1 MDTQN
6 YNKTGETPSQ
16 RAQLTVGRVFS
27 YIFLAFVTL
36 LALFPIIILIINT
49 TRSRQELQGS
59 FSLIP
64 NTYFIENFIHTVKG
78 ETDPSS
84 TYSISAV
91 PILRALLNSLIVAG
105 SSCILTTYFS
115 AMTAYGVHVYDFK
128 LKKFVFNF
136 ILIIM
141 MIPAQ
146 VSAVGFLSV
155 VENLKMM
162 DTYWPLIIPSIAA
175 PSVFFYMKQYLDS
188 SFPLEVVE
196 AARVDGCSEF
206 RTFNMI
212 SLPILKPAI
221 AVQLIFSF
229 VASWNNFFTPALI
242 LRSKDEMKTTPIIIQ
257 MLSSR
262 LLSGNADYGQVYM
275 TIFLSIIPVVI
286 VYFFVSKHIVEGV
299 ALGAVKG

>member
-1 MDTQN
+1 MDTNN
-6 YNKTGETPSQ
+6 YNRTGETPSQ
-16 RAQLTVGRVFS
+16 RAQLTTGRVFS
-27 YIFLAFVTL
+27 YIFLGFVTI

-49 TRSRQELQGS
+49 TRSRQQLQGS

-64 NTYFIENFIHTVKG
+64 GTYFLDNIIHTVKG
-78 ETDPSS
+78 ETDPNS

-91 PILRALLNSLIVAG
+91 PILRAMLNSFIVAG
-105 SSCILTTYFS
+105 SSCLLTTYFS

-128 LKKFVFNF
+128 LKKFAFNF
-136 ILIIM
+136 ILVIM

-146 VSAVGFLSV
+146 VSAVGFLSL
-155 VENLKMM
+155 VENMKMM
-162 DTYWPLIIPSIAA
+162 DTYWPLIIPAIAA
-175 PSVFFYMKQYLDS
+175 PSVFFYMKQYLES

-196 AARVDGCSEF
+196 AARVDGCGEF

-229 VASWNNFFTPALI
+229 VGSWNNFFTPALI
-242 LRSKDEMKTTPIIIQ
+242 LRTKDEMKTTPIIIQ

-262 LLSGNADYGQVYM
+262 ILSGNADYGQVYM

-286 VYFFVSKHIVEGV
+286 VYFFVSKNIVEGV